1 MSCQRF
7 ALSRNRHTLPPNQLS
22 TETPRTLKLASD
34 RLLAQLNLELTGP
47 NVLVLLIHGTTL
59 ASALRESRPDLKFT
73 FFTTEHFYF
82 RTLQAFHADSGVV
95 VQPGTTSR
103 VNSEP
108 QSTGAVLDSVSIV
121 CAADPPEQEYDEV
134 IFPTLSG
141 DSSELAQDLMQAA
154 HQRLRSGGRLFA
166 STNNP
171 KDRWVQNQLKAI
183 FSKVEVQKHK
193 QGTVCIAT
201 KSSPL
206 KKEKGFR
213 ARFAFRQGERLAFVE
228 SRPGV
233 FCHRRVDGGARV
245 LIRSLNLLKGTDE
258 QPEFIPHR
266 IVEMGCG
273 SGAVSVAAAIEYPDA
288 VILAVDS
295 DARAIECT
303 LRSAALNEIKS
314 IQTLLTSDGVLP
326 DPGTWDLLLG
336 NPPYYS
342 DYRISELFLQAART
356 GLREGGRIHLVTK
369 LLEWHQARMEQLFG
383 DVKQHVISDYT
394 VFTAVARNT
403 PGTKTRR

>member
-1 MSCQRF
+1 
-7 ALSRNRHTLPPNQLS
+7 
-22 TETPRTLKLASD
+22 
-34 RLLAQLNLELTGP
+34 LLAQLASELTGP
-47 NVLVLLIHGTTL
+47 SVLVLLIHGTTL
-59 ASALRESRPDLKFT
+59 ASALREARPDLKFT
-73 FFTTEHFYF
+73 FFTTEHFFF
-82 RTLQAFHADSGVV
+82 RTLQAFHSDSEVVPRTEEADSHGDQGVA
-95 VQPGTTSR
+95 
-103 VNSEP
+103 
-108 QSTGAVLDSVSIV
+108 GAVTDSVRIV
-121 CAADPPEQEYDEV
+121 CAADPPDEEYDTV

-141 DSSELAQDLMQAA
+141 DSSELAQDLIQAA
-154 HQRLRSGGRLFA
+154 HQRLRPGGRLFA

-171 KDRWVQNQLKAI
+171 KDRWVQSQLKAI
-183 FSKVEVQKHK
+183 FSKVDVQKHK

-213 ARFAFRQGERLAFVE
+213 ARFAFRQGERLAYVE

-245 LIRSLNLLKGTDE
+245 LIRSLKLLAASEG
-258 QPEFIPHR
+258 QPEFVPQR

-295 DARAIECT
+295 DARAVECT
-303 LRSAALNEIKS
+303 LRSAELNEITS
-314 IQTLLTSDGVLP
+314 IQTLLASDGVLP
-326 DPGTWDLLLG
+326 DPGMWDLLLG

-356 GLREGGRIHLVTK
+356 RLREGGRIHLVTK
-369 LLEWHQARMEQLFG
+369 LLEWHQARMEQLFA
-383 DVKQHVISDYT
+383 DVRQHVISDYT
-394 VFTAVARNT
+394 VFTAVAKNK
-403 PGTKTRR
+403 PGSKTRR